1 MLNTRS
7 ARMYEIVQR
16 PRPPAWLSNGIILIV
31 TLTVVSSEAGLMF
44 TEWSIS
50 KSNQV
55 LIGEQRWVAE
65 SIEHPQ
71 LSHSI
76 YGIINRY
83 DTDAFVRRK
92 FTACWLPTQCWNQSP
107 PLVPPPPAMHEYTQL
122 YTRTSSRLI
131 PNIVRQPL
139 ALLYYVY
146 NRRMWY
152 TYGIHLS
159 VYATIYCCCIPGIL
173 CDHTVCIPG
182 MCDSVTWFYVG
193 HDTLQVDNY
202 WSTRALHHLL
212 RISTR

>member
-107 PLVPPPPAMHEYTQL
+107 PLVPPPPGYAWVYPAIYSHILSSDTQ
-122 YTRTSSRLI
+122 YSTTTSRLI
-131 PNIVRQPL
+131 I
-139 ALLYYVY
+139 
-146 NRRMWY
+146 
-152 TYGIHLS
+152 
-159 VYATIYCCCIPGIL
+159 
-173 CDHTVCIPG
+173 
-182 MCDSVTWFYVG
+182 
-193 HDTLQVDNY
+193 
-202 WSTRALHHLL
+202 L
-212 RISTR
+212 RI